1 MKNDNRRQV
10 KVRRKYSLSP
20 SLIKRSFA
28 GQLMPRCTC
37 WRLSHMLRLYVCN
50 VIKAGMSKWAKLVQI
65 LVNDKGF
72 KMPFLRG
79 THLPVAH
86 RICQVVSNIR
96 KPCLVEIEQTARKLE
111 TNAYANFSQG
121 REHGISM
128 YGRWSLEHAHT
139 ETFVAHCSLQAQCW
153 NRVRDL
159 DRSPENMLITSLV
172 LFVTRTLRKGT
183 INVGN

>member
-1 MKNDNRRQV
+1 
-10 KVRRKYSLSP
+10 
-20 SLIKRSFA
+20 
-28 GQLMPRCTC
+28 MPRCTC

-65 LVNDKGF
+65 LVNDKSF

-96 KPCLVEIEQTARKLE
+96 KLVWLKLSKRLVSRDKCLCQ
-111 TNAYANFSQG
+111 FSHG

-128 YGRWSLEHAHT
+128 YGRWSVEHAHT
-139 ETFVAHCSLQAQCW
+139 ETFVAQCSFQAQCW

-159 DRSPENMLITSLV
+159 HRSPENMLITSLV